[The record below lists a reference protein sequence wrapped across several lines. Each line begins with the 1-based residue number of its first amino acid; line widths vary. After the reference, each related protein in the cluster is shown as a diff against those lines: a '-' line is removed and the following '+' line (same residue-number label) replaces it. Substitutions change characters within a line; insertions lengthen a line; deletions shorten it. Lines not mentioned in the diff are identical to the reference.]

1 MSPTTAV
8 AERKEPTMT
17 QPLTPAQQQA
27 YTTILN
33 LRKLTAETGTIT
45 RRSQN
50 DILQALNSEDLGAVA
65 NALAQQ

>member
-1 MSPTTAV
+1 
-8 AERKEPTMT
+8 MT